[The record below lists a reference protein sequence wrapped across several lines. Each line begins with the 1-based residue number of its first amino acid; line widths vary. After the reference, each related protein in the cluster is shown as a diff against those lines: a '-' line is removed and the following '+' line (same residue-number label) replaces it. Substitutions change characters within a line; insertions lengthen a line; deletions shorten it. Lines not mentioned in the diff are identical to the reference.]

1 MRAGVLKLL
10 CAVCALCA
18 DVAAPY
24 SALSKKFVRKWLAG
38 YGFDPEQQV
47 LRAYLSTL
55 KPKPPK
61 VLQGK
66 HSSGLEDAQ
75 HNDILLKARRH
86 PALRRVW
93 PEASPSLSYCSGTRL
108 SDCWHLVAG
117 SDRLDRCSHCE
128 ADQQI

>member
-1 MRAGVLKLL
+1 MLMQAAVLKFTFVPAVL
-10 CAVCALCA
+10 CGA

-66 HSSGLEDAQ
+66 HSS
-75 HNDILLKARRH
+75 DIETLKI
-86 PALRRVW
+86 L
-93 PEASPSLSYCSGTRL
+93 T
-108 SDCWHLVAG
+108 
-117 SDRLDRCSHCE
+117 
-128 ADQQI
+128 